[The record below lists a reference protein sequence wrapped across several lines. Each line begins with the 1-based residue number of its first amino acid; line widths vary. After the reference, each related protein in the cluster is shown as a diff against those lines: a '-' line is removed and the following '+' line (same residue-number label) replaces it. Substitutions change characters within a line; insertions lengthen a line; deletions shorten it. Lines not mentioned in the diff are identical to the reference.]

1 MAGQLSR
8 PGQNKFGVY
17 AGTLVSCTKGRER
30 KKDWSVLDQKMEATE
45 HIFGGVKTSTIF
57 MPEQNPVHRPALIC
71 NMDFLFRR
79 VRHSNL
85 QKIIL
90 KSSHTLDGPSQVDF
104 FMLLR
109 LDWPKP
115 TTFWREV

>member
-1 MAGQLSR
+1 
-8 PGQNKFGVY
+8 
-17 AGTLVSCTKGRER
+17 
-30 KKDWSVLDQKMEATE
+30 MEATE

-79 VRHSNL
+79 VRHSTL
-85 QKIIL
+85 EKMIL
-90 KSSHTLDGPSQVDF
+90 KSSNILDGPSQVDF

-115 TTFWREV
+115 TTFWREVEDKRTAFSCS